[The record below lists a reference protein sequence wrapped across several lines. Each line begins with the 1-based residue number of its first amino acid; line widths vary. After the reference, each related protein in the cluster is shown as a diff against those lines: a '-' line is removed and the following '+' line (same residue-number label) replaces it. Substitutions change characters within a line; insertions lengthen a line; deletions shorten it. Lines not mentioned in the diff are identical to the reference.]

1 MQPASLAGRG
11 VAQRHAA
18 RQRRN
23 QKVGIGGR
31 SLLLAGDKALC
42 QRKRADL
49 ALNGLESR
57 RQPLYARVPE
67 CLSTPDDVSHRLAR
81 RVPVGELPRKLG
93 LAAAHHG
100 NRHARALR
108 EARHHVVYQLLRAAG
123 VERELAAEPGG
134 AVLGGLGP
142 GRGLNR
148 HVGRAAAAVGHAHGN
163 ARAGHR
169 QRGPAGNERPSGQLD
184 LGEPGQPRRLGQA
197 HARSPSSSARIWAM
211 TCCAPCS
218 RLLGMT
224 RCAICLT
231 P

>member
-18 RQRRN
+18 RKRRS

-31 SLLLAGDKALC
+31 RALLAVGKALG

-49 ALNGLESR
+49 ALDGLEPR
-57 RQPLYARVPE
+57 RRPIHACVPE
-67 CLSTPDDVSHRLAR
+67 RLSAPNDVRRRLAR
-81 RVPVGELPRKLG
+81 HVPVKQLPHELG
-93 LAAAHHG
+93 LAASRHG
-100 NRHARALR
+100 NRHARVSR
-108 EARHHVVYQLLRAAG
+108 EPRNASVDQLLRAAG
-123 VERELAAEPGG
+123 VERELAAQLGVRGILG
-134 AVLGGLGP
+134 ALHASS
-142 GRGLNR
+142 GLNR
-148 HVGRAAAAVGHAHGN
+148 HIGGTTAAAGHADHNTGAGGN
-163 ARAGHR
+163 
-169 QRGPAGNERPSGQLD
+169 QRGPTSDERPSRQLYLRK
-184 LGEPGQPRRLGQA
+184 LGKPASR
-197 HARSPSSSARIWAM
+197 HARSPSSSVRIWAM

>member
-18 RQRRN
+18 RKRRS

-57 RQPLYARVPE
+57 RRPIHACVPE
-67 CLSTPDDVSHRLAR
+67 RLSAPNDVRRRLAR
-81 RVPVGELPRKLG
+81 HVPVKQLPHELG
-93 LAAAHHG
+93 LAASRHG
-100 NRHARALR
+100 NRHARVLR
-108 EARHHVVYQLLRAAG
+108 EPRNDGVDQLLRAAG
-123 VERELAAEPGG
+123 VERELAAELGG

-148 HVGRAAAAVGHAHGN
+148 HVSRAAAAAGHAHGN
-163 ARAGHR
+163 ARTGHH
-169 QRGPAGNERPSGQLD
+169 QRGPTGNERPSGQLD
-184 LGEPGQPRRLGQA
+184 LGESGQPRRLGQA
-197 HARSPSSSARIWAM
+197 HARSPSRFARIWAM

-218 RLLGMT
+218 WLLGMT